1 MEHQEAIDSKKVNR
15 ANRRGTLADTIYS
28 PSGLLLAM
36 GVMLA
41 AGFFFP
47 ALFLLTIPATAC
59 LMIGFADRK
68 YRAPLRMPKDSGM
81 FDETETREI
90 NEEASFLGIRRARK
104 KRIRVKAKGIIY
116 LGYER
121 GRLFGR
127 EIWQGLTDV
136 LRHWTLFGTT
146 GSGKTETFYGLM
158 VNALTLGRGFSISD
172 GKADNKL
179 AFAVWSLCRRFGRE
193 EDFYVINLLTGST
206 DRFEQMIN
214 GKKVVA
220 QTNTVNLFSVAPP
233 TFITQLMEAMLPQVG
248 GDSAQWQDTAKAMMS
263 ALINALCYKRARGE
277 LILSQRVIERNMSLV
292 AMAELYLEAKRNGW
306 QKEGYAALETY
317 LENVPGFMLSRA
329 DQPDSWDS
337 RAFEQHNYLSRQ
349 FLKTLALF
357 NETYG
362 HVFPQDSGDITMI
375 DVLHNDRVL
384 AFMIPSTELSRGE
397 AATLGKLYITMV
409 RMTISRDLGYELEGH
424 MDDVML
430 VKSLDHQFPF
440 PLIFDELGQYFSSGT
455 DTLAAQMRSLGYW
468 GIFSSQDHPSLARGA
483 AGEEDSLMANTRTK
497 YFESIEDEKTYQILQ
512 KTVGR
517 DYFTQLQG
525 VDKESGPFGATYKD
539 SDRYGIAERDRVD
552 MRELRSYTEGQG
564 VISFQDALVRSAAF
578 YIPDDEKFSSALPLR
593 INRFVEVL
601 PPGPATL
608 ASLYPGYMTD
618 KEKAAAA
625 EKPQTFPPV
634 SLQGYTKDVNSLLEG
649 MEVFYELNAGNC
661 SSGEMAACLFE
672 LFAEWL
678 DDEDTTELFL
688 VEDDEFAT
696 LIG

>member
-1 MEHQEAIDSKKVNR
+1 MEQEAIDRKKVTR
-15 ANRRGTLADTIYS
+15 AQQRGTVADTIYA
-28 PSGLLLAM
+28 PTTLMLAM
-36 GVMLA
+36 GVMLV
-41 AGFFFP
+41 AGFVFP
-47 ALFLLTIPATAC
+47 ASLLISIVVAFS

-68 YRAPLRMPKDSGM
+68 YRAPLRMPKDSQL
-81 FDETETREI
+81 FDETETRES
-90 NEEASFLGIRRARK
+90 NEETNILGFRRVWK
-104 KRIRVKAKGIIY
+104 KRTRVRAKGVIY

-146 GSGKTETFYGLM
+146 GSGKTETFYGLI
-158 VNALTLGRGFSISD
+158 VNALSFGRGFAISD

-179 AFAVWSLCRRFGRE
+179 AFAIWSLCRRFGRE

-206 DRFEQMIN
+206 DRFQTMVK

-220 QTNTVNLFSVAPP
+220 QTNTVNLFSVASP
-233 TFITQLMEAMLPQVG
+233 TLIIQLMEAMLPTVG

-277 LILSQRVIERNMSLV
+277 IILSQRVIEKHMSLV
-292 AMAELYLEAKRNGW
+292 AMAGLYLEAKKNGW
-306 QKEGYAALETY
+306 QKEGYNALETY

-329 DQPDSWDS
+329 DQPDTWDS

-362 HVFPQDSGDITMI
+362 HVFPADSGDVTMI
-375 DVLHNDRVL
+375 DVLHNDRIL
-384 AFMIPSTELSRGE
+384 AFMIPSTELSKGE
-397 AATLGKLYITMV
+397 AATLGKLYITML
-409 RMTISRDLGYELEGH
+409 RMTISRDLGFQLEGH
-424 MDDVML
+424 MDDVLL
-430 VKSLDHQFPF
+430 VKSLDHKFPY
-440 PLIFDELGQYFSSGT
+440 PLIFDELGQYFASGI

-468 GIFSSQDHPSLARGA
+468 GVFSSQDHPSLSRGA

-517 DYFTQLQG
+517 DFFSELSGLQ
-525 VDKESGPFGATYKD
+525 KEPGMFGSSYRD
-539 SDRYGIAERDRVD
+539 DDRHTVRERDRVD
-552 MRELRSYTEGQG
+552 MRELRAYTEGQG

-578 YIPDDEKFSSALPLR
+578 YIPDDEKFSTKLPMR

-601 PPGPATL
+601 APGPSTL
-608 ASLYPGYMTD
+608 KDIYPAYMTEE
-618 KEKAAAA
+618 EKAAA
-625 EKPQTFPPV
+625 ETTPRHFPPV
-634 SLQGYTKDVNSLLEG
+634 SLNGYTKDVNSLLEA
-649 MEVFYELNAGNC
+649 MEVFYELNAAGT
-661 SSGEMAACLFE
+661 SAGEMSVCLFE

-678 DDEDTTELFL
+678 ELEDAGELFQL
-688 VEDDEFAT
+688 QDDPFPT
-696 LIG
+696 LAG